1 MSNHPAPEFVVQAQ
15 LDAYNARDMNAW
27 LATYA
32 PDAKQYAYPGVLL
45 ASGHAEIRS
54 RMVDRFKEPNLHALL
69 LSRTLL
75 TTAAGATVID
85 HETITRSFPEG
96 PGEIDMVAIYEV
108 AGGLIRSG
116 LFIVGEPRLDAPAGQ
131 QA

>member
-1 MSNHPAPEFVVQAQ
+1 MPIQLAPAEVVQVQ
-15 LDAYNARDMNAW
+15 LDAYNSRDMDAW

-54 RMVDRFKEPNLHALL
+54 RMVERFKEPNLHARLL
-69 LSRTLL
+69 NRTLL
-75 TTAAGATVID
+75 NTADGATVID
-85 HETITRSFPEG
+85 HETIARSFPEG

-108 AGGLIRSG
+108 ADGLIRSG
-116 LFIVGEPRLDAPAGQ
+116 LFIVGVPRLFDPV
-131 QA
+131 